1 MLQKELL
8 TALYPANTNFGI
20 AFHKRKPQFRSLKR
34 QVWTLLSQSEEDT
47 AKYTILQIVSQLLLW
62 IELDLFASPT
72 SEHVFVS
79 SWSTLFNIL
88 LHDTPLRATPN
99 QGYVRRATKK
109 SVRLN
114 AAILY
119 DLEAKRLDISKSY
132 PIITEGQALGL
143 DFYTLRRY
151 GDVLGAGRST
161 TKSISLPSHVD
172 QLKAFLES
180 ETILTRLAFKFAH
193 DATDVLT
200 MSSPTPFGANSD
212 CYDDDDDDGSSSTM
226 DC

>member
-20 AFHKRKPQFRSLKR
+20 AIHKRRPQFRSLKR
-34 QVWTLLSQSEEDT
+34 QVWTLVSQSEEDT

-88 LHDTPLRATPN
+88 LHDTPLRAIPT
-99 QGYVRRATKK
+99 QARQEAESMYGSTYSTACGRKVDMSVRIRFDGKRQHEVAIFEFEATTATKAMCEEQQKK

-119 DLEAKRLDISKSY
+119 DFEAKGLDISESY
-132 PIITEGQALGL
+132 PIIAKGQALGL
-143 DFYTLRRY
+143 DFYTL
-151 GDVLGAGRST
+151 
-161 TKSISLPSHVD
+161 
-172 QLKAFLES
+172 
-180 ETILTRLAFKFAH
+180 
-193 DATDVLT
+193 
-200 MSSPTPFGANSD
+200 
-212 CYDDDDDDGSSSTM
+212 
-226 DC
+226 